1 MQSNAGASN
10 QETEVQEIRSWA
22 GISAPSSSGSGLDS
36 KTDELRSWQQSA
48 PAAHSFVKDSGGV
61 GDHDELRSWA
71 SFPTS
76 TAERSLSDA
85 PAAVAPQH
93 RAPPQLAHQVQS
105 SGQIVRRINTATASS
120 DKSSPVPLQQ
130 KTSSKAVV
138 TKSPPLRI
146 SPFRTLPK
154 LGIAASRRGG
164 IVSFIDACLRSFGQ
178 VFFQNSPVSGA
189 LFIIA
194 LLASS
199 TPVMAAVAML
209 AVASAN
215 LFSIVFE
222 YDAGLRSSGIW
233 GYNASLVGCG
243 LTVFMWNASDPSRT
257 PADALSIL
265 WAVPFLS
272 CICVMLTSAVASISV
287 PNGITP
293 LTFPFQLA
301 TWWWLLAAQKWT
313 QIGGTYAPVPGIID
327 PIKADDLGLKSY
339 TASSIV
345 EAILSGV
352 AQVFFVQE
360 WWSGVIMLV
369 GIFLCSPIS
378 SAWALLGS
386 IISTLIS
393 LGFGQPRAFIFAGL
407 CGFNATLT
415 AIAVGGFFL
424 VQSSVKVSIICI
436 IAIVATTILASAT
449 SAALSPIGLPPLTWP
464 FTFITWITI
473 LSCNS
478 IPGIV
483 SVLVPSL
490 TTAEDHLERLQ
501 LSRFVT
507 AQFGFLRQFIKTSV
521 SSADEIQR
529 IERTLLPVVM
539 CSAAAV
545 GDTYELQKVL
555 GLGADVDSCDYDLRT
570 AFHLACAEHQTETV
584 QFLLSHN
591 CKTSEQ
597 DRWGRTPLED
607 CIRSSMKTKANCES
621 LISLILSHNGQL
633 NDSAKRQM
641 GPTMCELAFD
651 GDVRV
656 LRYFLMAGVPANAA
670 DYDGRTAAHIAAAGE
685 KPGLDE
691 IILSLLLQYGG
702 SDVDA
707 ALDRYGNRPSD
718 EAQRYNFVRGIGLL
732 GGTGRDKPARAL
744 SEGVLAPPRATA
756 SSAVDGADARAPE
769 RRTAEDDHR
778 VNVPLPQTQAMPNVV
793 HGSASVAISDG
804 SSNMIAAALED
815 MRSQGSK
822 AKFLLPSLLCSAV
835 SSGARAPGPHHWHTA
850 LLNALTSF
858 FRRQHPGNSEH
869 LRALWQFGYF
879 RL

>member
-1 MQSNAGASN
+1 MQGNAGAS
-10 QETEVQEIRSWA
+10 QGIEVQEIRSWA
-22 GISAPSSSGSGLDS
+22 GISAPSSSSKSSLTDS
-36 KTDELRSWQQSA
+36 KTDELRSWQQTA
-48 PAAHSFVKDSGGV
+48 TAAHSFVKDSGGG
-61 GDHDELRSWA
+61 GDHDELRSWG
-71 SFPTS
+71 SFPTT

-85 PAAVAPQH
+85 PAAVVQH
-93 RAPPQLAHQVQS
+93 QRAPPQLAHQVQS
-105 SGQIVRRINTATASS
+105 SGQIVRRVNTVSSQKHVPVAPQEKPSSTAI
-120 DKSSPVPLQQ
+120 SPKKLPF
-130 KTSSKAVV
+130 
-138 TKSPPLRI
+138 RI

-154 LGIAASRRGG
+154 LGIAASRKGG
-164 IVSFIDACLRSFGQ
+164 FVSFIDACLRSFGQ

-199 TPVMAAVAML
+199 TPVMAAVAVL
-209 AVASAN
+209 AVVSAN
-215 LFSIVFE
+215 LFSIIFE
-222 YDAGLRSSGIW
+222 YDAGLRCSGIW

-272 CICVMLTSAVASISV
+272 CICVMLTSAVANISV
-287 PNGITP
+287 PKGITP

-339 TASSIV
+339 SASSIV
-345 EAILSGV
+345 EAIFSGV

-378 SAWALLGS
+378 SAWALAGS

-424 VQSSVKVSIICI
+424 VQSSVKVSTICV

-521 SSADEIQR
+521 SSAEEIQR

-545 GDTYELQKVL
+545 GDVHELQKVL
-555 GLGADVDSCDYDLRT
+555 ELGADVDSCDYDLRT
-570 AFHLACAEHQTETV
+570 AFHLACAEHQIETV
-584 QFLLSHN
+584 QFLLSQS

-607 CIRSSMKTKANCES
+607 CIRSSMKSKANCES
-621 LISLILSHNGQL
+621 LISLILSHSGQL
-633 NDSAKRQM
+633 NNSTKNQM

-651 GDVRV
+651 GDIKV

-707 ALDRYGNRPSD
+707 AVDRYGNRPSD

-732 GGTGRDKPARAL
+732 CSKDKPIINLSKNVPAPAL
-744 SEGVLAPPRATA
+744 SAVLT
-756 SSAVDGADARAPE
+756 ADARAASE
-769 RRTAEDDHR
+769 HHAAEEDHR
-778 VNVPLPQTQAMPNVV
+778 VNVTPSANVAS
-793 HGSASVAISDG
+793 GSASVTISE

-815 MRSQGSK
+815 MRLQGSK

-835 SSGARAPGPHHWHTA
+835 SSGAAAPPLS
-850 LLNALTSF
+850 LLKALTS
-858 FRRQHPGNSEH
+858 FRRQHPGNS
-869 LRALWQFGYF
+869 
-879 RL
+879 